1 MNISQAQTYLQKYF
15 GYSTFRN
22 GQQQIVESVLAGLDT
37 FGILPTGG
45 GKSICYQIPALL
57 LDGITVVVSPLI
69 SLMKDQVDS
78 LKQTGIPATYI
89 NSSLTAT
96 ELRERIS
103 EIHNHAYKIIYVAPE
118 RLETEYFLSLFRQLP
133 VALLAIDEAHCISTW
148 GHDFRPSY
156 QLIPRAIHTLSKKPI
171 ILALTAT
178 ATKQVQDDILHLLHI
193 PVENTYRTTFRREN
207 LHFTVQKNVNK
218 KDFIIQYLRTHPN
231 QSGIIYAG
239 TRKDVDMLHQF
250 LHKQKYK
257 VGKYHAGMSEE
268 ERNTAQEAFSYDRT
282 PIIVATNA
290 FGMGIDKSDVR
301 FVIHYNLPKNLEAYY
316 QEAGRA
322 GRDGENSNCVL
333 LYEPSDI
340 YLQKYFIEQSNPDRQ
355 ALDNKKLQ
363 AMINYCRT
371 NQCRSHTIVQYFG
384 ELDSKP
390 CQMCDNCD
398 PNKAKNTVD
407 VTTEAQMIFSCIRRV
422 NEKVGLTF
430 LTKILRGSK
439 SKKITDFRYDRL
451 STYGL
456 MKEQSEKRV
465 MQICKSLVD
474 EGYIRLEPLS
484 EGMYPVAK
492 LDVSAV
498 AVLKGEE
505 KVTLH
510 LAEEPVP
517 AKDNTSVDNPIFDA
531 LRQLRRKIAEEE
543 NVPPY
548 VICNDATLREMTTY
562 IPQDEAGMLRI
573 KGWGESRQNRFGDA
587 FLELLQQYKSKTTS
601 TLAEI
606 QKTHPK
612 AYTPW
617 TKEEEEE
624 LETLFQQGLDIAQ
637 IAQTLGRQNGG
648 IRSRLEKL
656 GLISKEYQETETEV
670 TKT

>member
-1 MNISQAQTYLQKYF
+1 MNISQAQPYLQKYF
-15 GYSTFRN
+15 GYETFRN
-22 GQQQIVESVLAGLDT
+22 GQQQIVESVLAGNDT

-45 GKSICYQIPALL
+45 GKSICYQIPAML

-78 LKQTGIPATYI
+78 LRQIGIPATYI
-89 NSSLTAT
+89 NSSLSAM

-103 EIHNHAYKIIYVAPE
+103 EIHNHTYKIIYVAPE

-156 QLIPRAIHTLSKKPI
+156 QLIPRAIRALPNKPI

-178 ATKQVQDDILHLLHI
+178 ATKQVQDDILALLHI
-193 PVENTYRTTFRREN
+193 PAKNTYRTTFRRDN
-207 LHFTVQKNVNK
+207 LHFVVQKNVNK
-218 KDFIIQYLRTHPN
+218 KDFLVQYLRTHPTA
-231 QSGIIYAG
+231 SGIIYAG
-239 TRKDVDMLHQF
+239 TRKDVDMLQQF
-250 LHKQKYK
+250 LLKQKFK
-257 VGKYHAGMSEE
+257 VGKYHAGMNEE
-268 ERNTAQEAFSYDRT
+268 ERNSSQEAFSYDRT

-290 FGMGIDKSDVR
+290 FGMGIDKSNVR
-301 FVIHYNLPKNLEAYY
+301 FVIHYNLPKNIEAYY

-322 GRDGENSNCVL
+322 GRDGENSNCIL

-363 AMINYCRT
+363 AMIQYCKT
-371 NQCRSHTIVQYFG
+371 KQCRSTTIVQYFG
-384 ELDSKP
+384 EADTEH

-398 PNKAKNTVD
+398 PDKDKNTVD
-407 VTTEAQMIFSCIRRV
+407 ITTEAQMIFSCMRRV
-422 NEKVGLTF
+422 NEKVGLSF

-439 SKKITDFRYDRL
+439 SKKIIDFRYDRL

-474 EGYIRLEPLS
+474 EGYIRLEPLQ
-484 EGMYPVAK
+484 EGLYPVAK

-498 AVLKGEE
+498 AVLKGQE
-505 KVTLH
+505 KVEID

-517 AKDNTSVDNPIFDA
+517 ATDIPFEDNPIFEE

-548 VICNDATLREMTTY
+548 VICNDATLREMTTLV
-562 IPQDEAGMLRI
+562 PQDESAMLRI
-573 KGWGESRQNRFGDA
+573 KGWGESRQQRFGQA
-587 FLELLQQYKSKTTS
+587 FLELLQQHKPKSTS
-601 TLAEI
+601 PLAEI

-612 AYTPW
+612 AYKPW
-617 TKEEEEE
+617 TKEEEEQ
-624 LETLFQQGLDIAQ
+624 LRSLFDNGQSVTE
-637 IAQTLGRQNGG
+637 IAQTLGRQTGG

-656 GLISKEYQETETEV
+656 GLITIAND
-670 TKT
+670 TK